1 MYHTLFNYHYQ
12 TKEATHKGHGES
24 VDQLCWHP
32 SNPDLLVTASG
43 DKTIRIWDA
52 RGMIDCSSHVFL
64 KKEFVNKQRPCFL
77 DFMNKEAIVILI
89 FNVLLY

>member
-1 MYHTLFNYHYQ
+1 MFHYHYQ

-52 RGMIDCSSHVFL
+52 RGKIDCSSHVFF

-77 DFMNKEAIVILI
+77 DFMHKEAIVILI